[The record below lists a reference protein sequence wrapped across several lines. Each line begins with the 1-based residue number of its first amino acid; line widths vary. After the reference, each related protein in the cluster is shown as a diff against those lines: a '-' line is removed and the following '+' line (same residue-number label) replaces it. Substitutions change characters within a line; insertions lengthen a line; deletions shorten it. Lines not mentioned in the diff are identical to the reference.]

1 MRHRR
6 QFREVQRLDLKWLI
20 LSALVLAS
28 PLAILLYLNKPFSAV
43 NIVLTILLPLTL
55 LYTLYAI
62 RLKTIIDPHRIRIK
76 FFPLAN
82 RNISWDDVKFVE
94 IVHYGF
100 VGGWGVRKSPQ
111 WGTIYNTRGSVGL
124 LVELKSGER
133 LVIGTQHPEA
143 LNRYLMNCIEIEE
156 A

>member
-1 MRHRR
+1 MKHRK
-6 QFREVQRLDLKWLI
+6 QFREIQRLDLKWLI
-20 LSALVLAS
+20 ISALVLAA
-28 PLAILLYLNKPFSAV
+28 PLAILLYLDKPFNAV

-82 RNISWDDVKFVE
+82 RNISWDDVKSVE
-94 IVHYGF
+94 IVNYGLS
-100 VGGWGVRKSPQ
+100 GWGVVKSPT
-111 WGTIYNTRGSVGL
+111 WGTIYNTRGTVGL
-124 LVELKSGER
+124 LIDLKNGER
-133 LVIGTQHPEA
+133 LVIGTQHPDV
-143 LNRYLMNCIEIEE
+143 LSRFLMNCVEIEE

>member
-1 MRHRR
+1 MKHRK
-6 QFREVQRLDLKWLI
+6 QFREIQRLDLKWLI
-20 LSALVLAS
+20 MSALVLAL
-28 PLAILLYLNKPFSAV
+28 PLAILLYMDKPFNAV
-43 NIVLTILLPLTL
+43 NIVLTVLLPLTL

-82 RNISWDDVKFVE
+82 RNISWDDVKSVE
-94 IVHYGF
+94 IVNYGLTS
-100 VGGWGVRKSPQ
+100 WGVVKSPT
-111 WGTIYNTRGSVGL
+111 WGTIYNTRGTVGL
-124 LVELKSGER
+124 LVELKNSER

-143 LNRYLMNCIEIEE
+143 LSRFLMNCIEIEE

>member
-1 MRHRR
+1 M
-6 QFREVQRLDLKWLI
+6 
-20 LSALVLAS
+20 SALVLAL
-28 PLAILLYLNKPFSAV
+28 PLAILLYLDKPFNAV
-43 NIVLTILLPLTL
+43 NIVLTVLLPLTL

-82 RNISWDDVKFVE
+82 RNISWDDVKSVE
-94 IVHYGF
+94 IVNYGLTS
-100 VGGWGVRKSPQ
+100 WGVVKSPT
-111 WGTIYNTRGSVGL
+111 WGTIYNTRGTVGL
-124 LVELKSGER
+124 LVELKNSER

-143 LNRYLMNCIEIEE
+143 LSRFLMNCIEIEE

>member
-1 MRHRR
+1 MKHRK
-6 QFREVQRLDLKWLI
+6 QFREIQRLDLKWLI
-20 LSALVLAS
+20 MSALVLAL
-28 PLAILLYLNKPFSAV
+28 PLAILLYMDKPFNAV
-43 NIVLTILLPLTL
+43 NIVLTVLLPLTL

-82 RNISWDDVKFVE
+82 RNISWDDVKSVE
-94 IVHYGF
+94 IVNYGLTC
-100 VGGWGVRKSPQ
+100 WGVVKSPT
-111 WGTIYNTRGSVGL
+111 WGTIYNTRGTVGL
-124 LVELKSGER
+124 LVELKNSER

-143 LNRYLMNCIEIEE
+143 LSRFLMNCIEIEE

>member
-1 MRHRR
+1 MKHRK
-6 QFREVQRLDLKWLI
+6 QFREIQRLDLKWLI
-20 LSALVLAS
+20 MSALVLAL
-28 PLAILLYLNKPFSAV
+28 PLAILLYLDKPYNAV
-43 NIVLTILLPLTL
+43 NIVLTVLLPLTL

-82 RNISWDDVKFVE
+82 RNISWDDVKSVE
-94 IVHYGF
+94 IVNYGLTS
-100 VGGWGVRKSPQ
+100 WGVVKSPT
-111 WGTIYNTRGSVGL
+111 WGTIYNTRGTVGL
-124 LVELKSGER
+124 LVELKNSER

-143 LNRYLMNCIEIEE
+143 LSRFLMNCIEIEE

>member
-1 MRHRR
+1 MKHRK
-6 QFREVQRLDLKWLI
+6 QFREIQRLDLKWLI
-20 LSALVLAS
+20 ISALVLAA
-28 PLAILLYLNKPFSAV
+28 PLAILLYLDKPFNAV

-82 RNISWDDVKFVE
+82 RNISWDDVKSVE
-94 IVHYGF
+94 IVNYGLT
-100 VGGWGVRKSPQ
+100 GWGVVKSPT
-111 WGTIYNTRGSVGL
+111 WGTIYNTRGTVGL
-124 LVELKSGER
+124 LIELKNGER
-133 LVIGTQHPEA
+133 LVIGTQHPDV
-143 LNRYLMNCIEIEE
+143 LSRFLMNCVEIEE

>member
-1 MRHRR
+1 MKHRK
-6 QFREVQRLDLKWLI
+6 QFREIQRLDLKWLI
-20 LSALVLAS
+20 MSALVLAL
-28 PLAILLYLNKPFSAV
+28 PLAILLYLDKPFNAV
-43 NIVLTILLPLTL
+43 NIVLTVLLPLTL

-82 RNISWDDVKFVE
+82 RNISWDDVKSVE
-94 IVHYGF
+94 IVNYGLTS
-100 VGGWGVRKSPQ
+100 WGVVKSPT
-111 WGTIYNTRGSVGL
+111 WGTIYNTRGTVGL
-124 LVELKSGER
+124 LVELKNSER

-143 LNRYLMNCIEIEE
+143 LSRFLMNCIEIEE

>member
-1 MRHRR
+1 MKHRK
-6 QFREVQRLDLKWLI
+6 QFREIQRLDLKWLI
-20 LSALVLAS
+20 MSALVLAL
-28 PLAILLYLNKPFSAV
+28 PLAILLYLDKPFNAV
-43 NIVLTILLPLTL
+43 NIVLTVLLPLTL

-82 RNISWDDVKFVE
+82 RNISWDDVKSVE
-94 IVHYGF
+94 IVNYGLT
-100 VGGWGVRKSPQ
+100 GWGVVKSPT
-111 WGTIYNTRGSVGL
+111 WGTIYNTRGTVGL
-124 LVELKSGER
+124 LVELKNSER

-143 LNRYLMNCIEIEE
+143 LSRFLMNCIEIEE